1 MKNKIKGLLALA
13 LAAFT
18 SLTWAAEL
26 VIPYTFDGKTGTTEY
41 AYEYQVKMPS
51 EALTTFTTTIR
62 YSGGSHRVEI
72 LSVKLIDG
80 ETAYTA
86 VATGTDGTEVA
97 DVGSYSGGNNY
108 LNIFTFTNEEGFTAN
123 KVYTLQAMLKVTNNP
138 PSHNGNIKVSGG
150 ITLYVP
156 PYSFG
161 VNFTHADNQNLNSD
175 DDVGFTKNDYAT
187 PDTWH
192 NFRGSA
198 NGNGTITVE
207 GNTLK
212 VYWTARG
219 TSDGTWNSGWSTD
232 TLKGKLLLGFLDDT
246 VNNGRTKATV
256 TITGLPSDK
265 QYAVAVILSGD
276 ADNDGFNGKYS
287 PALINGETYSYVNG
301 ALVKGDAAKADN
313 AKTWG
318 NRRKVTAGG
327 PDDLTEGQNVMF
339 VEGLSGS
346 ILTITSA
353 MDAQNTSRLTIAGVQ
368 VWTTE
373 DAPVAPAAPTDKE
386 VVSLN
391 FYSSQGSVSGEA
403 GLVAAQGWN
412 NLAAGGTETT
422 LAVWNGEE
430 AVNYPIS
437 LTYSANNGYQYT
449 GGVTDNYIKGYLDDG
464 GSQAQV
470 TVENIPFEE
479 YSVIVYAA
487 TDTEARKF
495 KPVLINGS
503 YYAGVA
509 TPTAYG
515 YADLVLEGEKNL
527 RSWGGSRNAVA
538 AYGKNAL
545 RVDGLS
551 GDLTIK
557 GGSNGDGARGGIA
570 AIQIINTGA
579 ELSEEQI
586 IDWIAVANPKASELP
601 ELTKPFVQL
610 KLADGV
616 TLEVD
621 AAIAA
626 GHFIEIVGN
635 NVTVNITKI
644 ELGKADVEAIVSGA
658 ASVTTSYSETLGYT
672 KDGVTYPLIFRGTTD
687 ANWAT
692 FSNWY
697 IGTRT
702 QGETT
707 YWIPYTGTV
716 VPGAPNSNEWRATL
730 VDGSLMAIAA
740 GEDGYKTVTLPEA
753 THYEG
758 WAMKIAAYN
767 GAHVVLGHVNKF
779 QTPDAGGFLRVDD
792 TSKIT
797 FLKYGNGNGA
807 GAKSIYV
814 NALEGI
820 VFAEDTTSG
829 IQNMTYYFDGDGS
842 VAFATLNQAQ
852 TIAGLV
858 LDLGAADEGRKV
870 VSRKLIGFTAGDAT
884 FSVAEGAVTTTA
896 EDVTLE
902 TAEILQNVGQYK
914 FEQKDD
920 GYYVSYV
927 AYAEEDE
934 IGDMNTWTATVDGNW
949 NTAGNWSSGFVPASG
964 KNATISITT
973 DTTITIPDEV
983 TVDNLTVTGNGTLTI
998 AGGKLTAT
1006 KIYANANITA
1016 SETTLALAPMNI
1028 AEGKTVTYTATTT
1041 MADPDSM
1048 GASSHALSLK
1058 AMTGAGTFVKKGA
1071 GVIGLFATAAEPA
1084 IVVEEG
1090 AFYVREAPTTAMN
1103 IAAKA
1108 GAEIRLAAWH
1118 HNFAN
1123 AANKIALDGGAQL
1136 TLANGA
1142 NVSGTI
1148 TIANA
1153 AETAAKICGSSFN
1166 DSTIAAAITGAGK
1179 VEFADGGTFGE
1190 GKYPCDGATTYTGE
1204 ISGGLQVII
1213 SDTSAVTFTGA
1224 KTYTG
1229 GTVIAEGVTLNAG
1242 TGSLGT
1248 GAVTG
1253 AGKLVMNGYPENAT
1267 VRNSLGAEAWTGLY
1281 VNTANNTMRDTG
1293 NWFGAVGNAG
1303 SSVEFSGTSTGYLAP
1318 AGSANFTLIVSGSI
1332 TFSDGNSSNGGYTF
1346 NGALLGTGTLA
1357 TQNAQTDVLKF
1368 LGETKDFAGTIT
1380 VAGGHCIAFGE
1391 QADDDSKRGMLVIKA
1406 GKTANIAAGKTW
1418 TAVNGIE
1425 VAGTIGGEGT
1435 IGSTLILL
1443 NGATLANAMTLEG
1456 NVTVAEG
1463 TDINHAYATA
1473 AGDTIITC
1481 ANAEAVAAALTGA
1494 PQGLKYVA
1502 ENGAVKLAA
1511 IPVAQIGEVE
1521 YATLGAAVEAAA
1533 SGATITV
1540 LNDCTADTACVIA
1553 NKTLTIDLNG
1563 KKVKA
1568 NDTDAATDGNGVFWV
1583 QAGGVLTLEDSS
1595 EDKTGTVDGNG
1606 GNDYKMAIWADG
1618 GKVVI
1623 NAGNYVN
1630 ENDGTHTQYDLI
1642 YAKNGGEIVINGG
1655 TFKCD
1660 TPRWSLN
1667 SHNTKTGTFVVT
1679 GGKFYKYNPTDFD
1692 TDEAVTTWCAVKYRA
1707 EADGDWF
1714 VVKEGY
1720 TVTTEASAVTVTADT
1735 EAEALNQVEF
1745 SVTTPEGVDATAYK
1759 NYFKL
1764 VATETAEGSKTWTV
1778 ALALKDELKPV
1789 IAETTPAITFNE
1801 DGTVTVNIENELSGL
1816 NYGVRYATT
1825 VEEVEAAKIVPGF
1838 TVTPAEG
1845 DTAGFFKVVVD
1856 FKEIK

>member
-1 MKNKIKGLLALA
+1 MKNKVKGLLALA

-26 VIPYTFDGKTGTTEY
+26 VIPYTFDGKAGDTEY
-41 AYEYQVKMPS
+41 AYEYKVQMPS
-51 EALTTFTTTIR
+51 EALTSFTTTIR
-62 YSGGSHRVEI
+62 YTGGSHRVEI
-72 LSVKLIDG
+72 LGVKLLDG
-80 ETAYTA
+80 ETEYTA
-86 VATGTDGTEVA
+86 VATGTEGTEIVEEG
-97 DVGSYSGGNNY
+97 VSYSGGNNY
-108 LNIFTFTNEEGFTAN
+108 HNIFTFTNDAGFTAN
-123 KVYTLQAMLKVTNNP
+123 KVYTLQANLKVTNPN
-138 PSHNGNIKVSGG
+138 PSHRGNIKVSGG
-150 ITLYVP
+150 ITLYAM
-156 PYSFG
+156 PYAFG
-161 VNFTHADNQNLNSD
+161 VNFTKD
-175 DDVGFTKNDYAT
+175 DSNVTTDATLGYAT
-187 PDTWH
+187 EGYAAPTAWTNVAGASGGYTSIAAPNAMSYTLTW
-192 NFRGSA
+192 SA
-198 NGNGTITVE
+198 HGG
-207 GNTLK
+207 
-212 VYWTARG
+212 
-219 TSDGTWNSGWSTD
+219 WNSGNAKD
-232 TLKGKLLLGFLDDT
+232 ADAKKLLYGYLDD
-246 VNNGRTKATV
+246 VASGARKKASV
-256 TITGLPSDK
+256 TITGLPADRK
-265 QYAVAVILSGD
+265 YAVAVILSGD
-276 ADNDGFNGKYS
+276 GADGKDAFNNVYS
-287 PALINGETYSYVNG
+287 PVLINGQTYSYDANG
-301 ALVKGDAAKADN
+301 NLLTGEGAMA
-313 AKTWG
+313 
-318 NRRKVTAGG
+318 VTAWGDRRASASTDG
-327 PDDLTEGQNVMF
+327 TLTLGKNVMF
-339 VEGLSGS
+339 VEDLSGS
-346 ILTITSA
+346 ELTITSA
-353 MDAQNTSRLTIAGVQ
+353 LDAALISRLTIAGIQ
-368 VWTTE
+368 VWISEETVT
-373 DAPVAPAAPTDKE
+373 PTASASALPEGAE
-386 VVSLN
+386 VISIN
-391 FYSSQGSVSGEA
+391 FDDSNDGRKVTGSAGIYTVDGWTNISGA
-403 GLVAAQGWN
+403 SGSAS
-412 NLAAGGTETT
+412 
-422 LAVWNGEE
+422 
-430 AVNYPIS
+430 S
-437 LTYSANNGYQYT
+437 LTVSDGTTQVYQAIDFSFSSNNSYRWDSA
-449 GGVTDNYIKGYLDDG
+449 TDVFLKGYLDDG
-464 GSQAQV
+464 GNRAQV
-470 TVENIPFEE
+470 TLNNIPFEK
-479 YSVIVYAA
+479 YSVIVYTA
-487 TDTEARKF
+487 TDSGTNYRFAT
-495 KPVLINGS
+495 VQINNKVYIGTP
-503 YYAGVA
+503 YA
-509 TPTAYG
+509 TSIG
-515 YADLVLEGEKNL
+515 YAAEVEGMGAI
-527 RSWGGSRNAVA
+527 WGQACQKTA
-538 AYGKNAL
+538 AYGVNAL

-551 GDLTIK
+551 GNLSIQ
-557 GGSNGDGARGGIA
+557 GGSNANNARGGIA
-570 AIQIINTGA
+570 AIQIVNTGDAVMSDVQKIEGAA
-579 ELSEEQI
+579 EQKI
-586 IDWIAVANPKASELP
+586 SELP
-601 ELTKPFVQL
+601 EIMKPVVELTLPAGATLIVDELPTTALTVISTGAVTIKVTDLSISQAQL
-610 KLADGV
+610 DSMIN
-616 TLEVD
+616 TE
-621 AAIAA
+621 
-626 GHFIEIVGN
+626 
-635 NVTVNITKI
+635 
-644 ELGKADVEAIVSGA
+644 
-658 ASVTTSYSETLGYT
+658 SVTGTVTSNFSETIGYT
-672 KDGVTYPLIFRGTTD
+672 VGDVTYPLVYLGDTD
-687 ANWAT
+687 GWSTAASWAT
-692 FSNWY
+692 
-697 IGTRT
+697 GTRSN
-702 QGETT
+702 GEKIV
-707 YWIPYTGTV
+707 WVPYSGTV
-716 VPGAPNSNEWRATL
+716 VPGAPDSNKWNL
-730 VDGSLMAIAA
+730 GLIDGNLIGDAITAD
-740 GEDGYKTVTLPEA
+740 EDGYKVVNTPAL
-753 THYEG
+753 EG
-758 WAMKIAAYN
+758 WAFKITVAN
-767 GAHVVLGHVNKF
+767 GVHVKVPTLNKL
-779 QTPDAGGFLRVDD
+779 QGECIIRVDD
-792 TSKIT
+792 SSKIT
-797 FLKYGNGNGA
+797 VTNKGPGNNGVNNKYYIDAENGLVFENMPMPGGTAYLGA
-807 GAKSIYV
+807 TGSI
-814 NALEGI
+814 
-820 VFAEDTTSG
+820 TTS
-829 IQNMTYYFDGDGS
+829 T
-842 VAFATLNQAQ
+842 FANNQ
-852 TIAGLV
+852 TIGGV
-858 LDLGAADEGRKV
+858 TLDLGTPAEGRTV
-870 VSRKLIGFTAGDAT
+870 VTRTLYTYTAAPEFTIND
-884 FSVAEGAVTTTA
+884 GAVTTTDEEVEA
-896 EDVTLE
+896 TEVLV
-902 TAEILQNVGQYK
+902 LSNVGDYK
-914 FEQKDD
+914 FVKTDTAYQ
-920 GYYVSYV
+920 VQYV
-927 AYAEEDE
+927 AYAETDE
-934 IGDMNTWTATVDGNW
+934 LNAANVWNGAVDTAW
-949 NTAGNWSSGFVPASG
+949 ETAGNWEAGVVPEA
-964 KNATISITT
+964 NA
-973 DTTITIPDEV
+973 DVTITVAANTTLTIPAEGV
-983 TVDNLTVTGNGTLTI
+983 TVGTLIVNGEGTLTLD
-998 AGGKLTAT
+998 GGKITARE
-1006 KIYANANITA
+1006 IYANANIAA

-1028 AEGKTVTYTATTT
+1028 AEGKTLTYTTTTT

-1318 AGSANFTLIVSGSI
+1318 AGSANFALIVSGSI
-1332 TFSDGNSSNGGYTF
+1332 TFSDGNSSNGGYIF

-1380 VAGGHCIAFGE
+1380 VAGGHCISFGD
-1391 QADDDSKRGMLVIKA
+1391 QDDDDSKRGMLVIKA

-1456 NVTVAEG
+1456 NVTVAAG

-1473 AGDTIITC
+1473 AGDTVIIC
-1481 ANAEAVAAALTGA
+1481 ANADAVAAALTGA
-1494 PQGLKYVA
+1494 PVGLMYVA
-1502 ENGAVKLAA
+1502 EDGAVKLAA

-1583 QAGGVLTLEDSS
+1583 KTGGVLTLNDSS

-1623 NAGNYVN
+1623 NGGNYVN

-1660 TPRWSLN
+1660 TPRWTLN
-1667 SHNTKTGTFVVT
+1667 SHNTNTGTFVVT
-1679 GGKFYKYNPTDFD
+1679 GGKFYQYNPTDFD
-1692 TDEAVTTWCAVKYRA
+1692 TDEAVTTWCDAKYRA

-1778 ALALKDELKPV
+1778 ALALKDEVKPV

-1801 DGTVTVNIENELSGL
+1801 NGTVTVNIENELSGL

>member
-26 VIPYTFDGKTGTTEY
+26 VIPYSFDGKASNTDIP
-41 AYEYQVKMPS
+41 YEYQVKMPDTV
-51 EALTTFTTTIR
+51 LTSFTTTIR

-72 LSVKLIDG
+72 LGVKLIDG
-80 ETAYTA
+80 ETEYTA
-86 VATGTDGTEVA
+86 VATGTDGIEVA
-97 DVGSYSGGNNY
+97 DKGSYSGGNNY

-138 PSHNGNIKVSGG
+138 PSHQGNIKISSG

-161 VNFTHADNQNLNSD
+161 VNFTVGGD
-175 DDVGFTKNDYAT
+175 DISTTEGAGFTKGTYAKPT
-187 PDTWH
+187 NWG
-192 NFRGSA
+192 NFTGSA
-198 NGNGTITVE
+198 SGNGTMTVDDQ
-207 GNTLK
+207 TIK
-212 VYWTARG
+212 VYWTSR
-219 TSDGTWNSGWSTD
+219 GTWNSGTDKSTD
-232 TLKGKLLLGFLDDT
+232 ESKLLYGYLDDT

-265 QYAVAVILSGD
+265 QYAVALILSGD
-276 ADNDGFNGKYS
+276 GANNTDFNGKFS
-287 PALINGETYSYVNG
+287 PALINGQTYSYVDG
-301 ALVKGDAAKADN
+301 ALVSGDAAKADN
-313 AKTWG
+313 AKKWG
-318 NRRKVTAGG
+318 DRSKAAAAAG
-327 PDDLTEGQNVMF
+327 LAEGTNVMF

-353 MDAQNTSRLTIAGVQ
+353 MDSQNVSRLTIAGVQ

-449 GGVTDNYIKGYLDDG
+449 GDVTDNYIKGYLDDG

-527 RSWGGSRNAVA
+527 RSWGASRNAVA
-538 AYGKNAL
+538 TYGKNAL

-586 IDWIAVANPKASELP
+586 IDWTAVANPKASELP

-616 TLEVD
+616 ILEVD

-692 FSNWY
+692 LSNWY

-702 QGETT
+702 QGETI

-716 VPGAPNSNEWRATL
+716 IPGVPNSNTWNL
-730 VDGSLMAIAA
+730 GLIDGDLIGDAITAD
-740 GEDGYKTVTLPEA
+740 EDGYKVVNTPTL
-753 THYEG
+753 EG
-758 WAMKIAAYN
+758 WAFKITVAN
-767 GAHVVLGHVNKF
+767 GVHVKVPTLNKL
-779 QTPDAGGFLRVDD
+779 QGECIIRVDD
-792 TSKIT
+792 SSKIT
-797 FLKYGNGNGA
+797 VANKGSGNNDVNNKYYIDAENGLVFENMPMTGGTAYLGA
-807 GAKSIYV
+807 TGSI
-814 NALEGI
+814 
-820 VFAEDTTSG
+820 TTS
-829 IQNMTYYFDGDGS
+829 T
-842 VAFATLNQAQ
+842 FANNQ
-852 TIAGLV
+852 TIGGV
-858 LDLGAADEGRKV
+858 TLDLGIPAEGRTV
-870 VSRKLIGFTAGDAT
+870 VTRTLYTYTAALEFTIND
-884 FSVAEGAVTTTA
+884 GAVTTTD
-896 EDVTLE
+896 EDVEATEVLV
-902 TAEILQNVGQYK
+902 LSNVGDYK
-914 FEQKDD
+914 FVKTDVAYQ
-920 GYYVSYV
+920 VQYV
-927 AYAEEDE
+927 AYAETDE
-934 IGDMNTWTATVDGNW
+934 IGAMNTWTKGEDANW
-949 NTAGNWSSGFVPASG
+949 DTAANWSSGFAPAESA
-964 KNATISITT
+964 NATISITE
-973 DTTITIPDEV
+973 DTTITIPDEGV
-983 TVDNLTVTGNGTLTI
+983 TIGTLIVNGEGTLTI
-998 AGGKLTAT
+998 AGGKLTASE
-1006 KIYANANITA
+1006 IYAEANIVA

-1028 AEGKTVTYTATTT
+1028 AEDKTVTYTTTTT

-1048 GASSHALSLK
+1048 GNVNHALSLK

-1090 AFYVREAPTTAMN
+1090 AIYVRETPATAMN

-1108 GAEIRLAAWH
+1108 GAEIRLCAWH
-1118 HNFAN
+1118 KNFAN
-1123 AANKIALDGGAQL
+1123 TANKITLDGGAQL

-1166 DSTIAAAITGAGK
+1166 DSTIAAVITGAGK
-1179 VEFADGGTFGE
+1179 VEFADGGAFGE
-1190 GKYPCDGATTYTGE
+1190 GKYLCQNATTYSGV
-1204 ISGGLQVII
+1204 ISGNLQVIV

-1224 KTYTG
+1224 NTYTD

-1253 AGKLVMNGYPENAT
+1253 AGKLVMNGYPAEAT

-1318 AGSANFTLIVSGSI
+1318 AGSANFALIVSGSI

-1357 TQNAQTDVLKF
+1357 TQNSQTDVLKF

-1456 NVTVAEG
+1456 NVSVAEG
-1463 TDINHAYATA
+1463 TDINHAYADE
-1473 AGDTIITC
+1473 AGDTVITC

-1494 PQGLKYVA
+1494 PAGLMYVA
-1502 ENGAVKLAA
+1502 EEGVVKLAA

-1553 NKTLTIDLNG
+1553 NKTLIIDLNG
-1563 KKVKA
+1563 NTVKA
-1568 NDTDAATDGNGVFWV
+1568 NDTAAATDGNGVFWV

-1660 TPRWSLN
+1660 TPRWTLN

-1692 TDEAVTTWCAVKYRA
+1692 TDEAVTTWCAAKYRA

-1778 ALALKDELKPV
+1778 ALALKDEVKPV

-1801 DGTVTVNIENELSGL
+1801 DGTVTVNIENELPGL

-1825 VEEVEAAKIVPGF
+1825 VEAVEAAKIVPGF

-1845 DTAGFFKVVVD
+1845 ETAGFFKVFVD